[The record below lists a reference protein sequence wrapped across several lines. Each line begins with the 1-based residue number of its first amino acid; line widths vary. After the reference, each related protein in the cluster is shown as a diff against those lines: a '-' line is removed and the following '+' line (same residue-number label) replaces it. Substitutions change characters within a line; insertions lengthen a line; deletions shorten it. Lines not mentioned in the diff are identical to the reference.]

1 MIQPATLSFLRERY
15 DIVYCDVWGVIRDGH
30 RLLPPAIEALRAFRR
45 SGGFV
50 CLVSNSPS
58 RAPAMAAMLQR
69 MGMPADAVDAMVTS
83 GDAIH
88 AELAVRTPGK
98 AFRVG
103 PPDMDDDL
111 YAGLEIEFTDLAS
124 ADFIACTGPDDYW
137 KGKPE
142 DYRGMLETALERGL
156 DLVCA
161 NPDIIVQAGDR
172 LVYCAGAIARLYTQ
186 MGGRSIVAGK
196 PHRPIYELARA
207 AAEAAGRTV
216 DLSRVLA
223 IGDGPETDIAGA
235 CRTGID
241 SLYITEGIHGADIE
255 GDSPVPETVADMLA
269 RYDVE
274 ATWMATAL
282 VWQA

>member
-1 MIQPATLSFLRERY
+1 MIKSATLSSLRDRY
-15 DIVYCDVWGVIRDGH
+15 DIVYCDVWGVIRDG
-30 RLLPPAIEALRAFRR
+30 RSLLPPAIEALQAFRR

-58 RAPAMAAMLQR
+58 RAPAMAAMLTR

-88 AELAVRTPGK
+88 AELAMRTPGR
-98 AFRVG
+98 ALRIG

-111 YAGLEIEFTDLAS
+111 YVGLEIEFTDLDA
-124 ADFIACTGPDDYW
+124 ADFITCTGPDDYW
-137 KGKPE
+137 NGKPE
-142 DYRGMLETALERGL
+142 DYRGMLEAALARKL

-161 NPDIIVQAGDR
+161 NPDIVVQAGDR
-172 LVYCAGAIARLYTQ
+172 LVYCAGSIARLYTQ

-235 CRTGID
+235 CRMGLD
-241 SLYITEGIHGADIE
+241 SLYITAGIHGAEIDS
-255 GDSPVPETVADMLA
+255 DSPVAEAVAGMLA
-269 RYDVE
+269 RYKVE
-274 ATWMATAL
+274 ATWMASAL